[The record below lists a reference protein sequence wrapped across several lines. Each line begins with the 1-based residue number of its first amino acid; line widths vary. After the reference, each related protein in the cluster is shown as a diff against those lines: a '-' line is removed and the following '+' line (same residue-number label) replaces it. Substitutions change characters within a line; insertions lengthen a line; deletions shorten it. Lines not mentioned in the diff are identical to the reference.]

1 MANIHDSQREQP
13 TTGGQATRVGAWP
26 SVAEQSPRLGPRIPS
41 RAVHPPAKLHLS
53 PAPIPSR
60 SLRQAA
66 RPLPGVVRTERDPGR
81 SGPRAR
87 IRGSRTR
94 AGFVPRAGG
103 RTASPRAPPGLGL
116 LAAPRRIPAAAASW
130 QLRSGGGGGGRA
142 GGDFSLGPLAL
153 SSHSGRKAPEQRE
166 PSP

>member
-1 MANIHDSQREQP
+1 MTHSWSNPSA
-13 TTGGQATRVGAWP
+13 GGQATRVWAWP
-26 SVAEQSPRLGPRIPS
+26 SLAEQSPRLGPRILS
-41 RAVHPPAKLHLS
+41 RAVHPTKPHLLT

-66 RPLPGVVRTERDPGR
+66 RPLPGEVRTERDPGR
-81 SGPRAR
+81 SGARAR
-87 IRGSRTR
+87 IRGSQTR

-116 LAAPRRIPAAAASW
+116 LAAPGRIPAAAASW
-130 QLRSGGGGGGRA
+130 QLRSGGGGGRP

-153 SSHSGRKAPEQRE
+153 PSHSGRKAPEQRE